1 MSVVLAPPHAVPDA
15 AAKTSILDKATWREQ
30 TALRREVWLSLCR
43 RGDPPPRELIPGD
56 GAAAN
61 VCDNVNSLL
70 SKSQGAL
77 PVRGW
82 KVLLLKLEGLERTM
96 WQALAHV
103 VVLRKG
109 ALVDPTEELLG
120 AYVFLPSTRLLPKMA
135 DEDLLCGSWTLPSV
149 IGGAREFKTQ
159 MCIRHPRDLA
169 PSPEE
174 VVPRKLQRISVPR
187 GVVDWA
193 GRRFPG
199 RDIVSLLETMKVA
212 RGADYDR
219 VPADSLNGQFYN
231 DVKHIERTSA
241 TGEVAQERLDGLL
254 DDLYARS

>member
-15 AAKTSILDKATWREQ
+15 TAKTSILDKATWREQ
-30 TALRREVWLSLCR
+30 AELRRDVWLSLCR
-43 RGDPPPRELIPGD
+43 RGDPPPRELLPGD
-56 GAAAN
+56 GAAGS

-82 KVLLLKLEGLERTM
+82 KVLLLEIDGVKRTM

-103 VVLRKG
+103 VVLRNG
-109 ALVDPTEELLG
+109 ALIDPTEERLG

-149 IGGAREFKTQ
+149 VGGAQAFKDQ

-169 PSPEE
+169 PSPEQ
-174 VVPRKLQRISVPR
+174 VVPRKLQRVSVPR

-212 RGADYDR
+212 RGADYDK
-219 VPADSLNGQFYN
+219 VPAESLNTQFYK
-231 DVKHIERTSA
+231 DVTSIERTSA
-241 TGEVAQERLDGLL
+241 TNAEAQERLDSLL
-254 DDLYARS
+254 DDLYARA